1 MNRIKYYIEESY
13 KELVHKVTWPSWAEL
28 QGSAVIVMV
37 ASLILAILIGIMDI
51 SFKNLMQLIYGWF
64 Y

>member
-28 QGSAVIVMV
+28 QGSAVIVMI